1 MMEKIRTL
9 IVDDEVLAREGL
21 RLLMKDD
28 PQIEIIGECVNGY
41 ETIRALQLEMPDLLF
56 LDVQMPGMNGFE
68 TLAQSQVGRLPTVIF
83 VTAYDDYAL
92 QAFEAQ
98 ALDYLLKPFSD
109 ERFYMALKRAKE
121 QVEQKQVKEQNQ
133 KLQTLLQ
140 KYEDDEQ
147 ARALTKGQRQTS
159 GFIERLMLKA
169 GARIFFIQTAEID
182 WIEAADY
189 YALLHVGDKSHLL
202 RETLTELEAKLDPQ
216 KFVRI
221 HRSTVV
227 NIERVKELYAQ
238 GSGDYAVVL
247 HDGTTLRLSRRRR
260 EKLQF
265 LLQKLS

>member
-1 MMEKIRTL
+1 MEKIRTL
-9 IVDDEVLAREGL
+9 IVDDEPLAREGL
-21 RLLMKDD
+21 RLLVKGDS
-28 PQIEIIGECVNGY
+28 QIEIIGECTNGR
-41 ETIRALQLEMPDLLF
+41 EAIRVLQKELPDLLF
-56 LDVQMPGMNGFE
+56 LDVQMPEINGFE
-68 TLAQSQVGRLPTVIF
+68 TLAQAQVERLPTIIF

-109 ERFYMALKRAKE
+109 ERFHIALTRAKE
-121 QVEQKQVKEQNQ
+121 QIEQKRFKVQNQ

-140 KYEDDEQ
+140 KYQSDKLANSLNQ
-147 ARALTKGQRQTS
+147 PQPQPS
-159 GFIERLMLKA
+159 GFIERLMVKA
-169 GARIFFIQTAEID
+169 GARVFFLQTAEID

-189 YALLHVGDKSHLL
+189 YVLLHVGNKSHLL

-216 KFVRI
+216 QFVRI

-238 GSGDYAVVL
+238 GSGDYAVIL
-247 HDGTTLRLSRRRR
+247 RDGTTLKLSRRRR